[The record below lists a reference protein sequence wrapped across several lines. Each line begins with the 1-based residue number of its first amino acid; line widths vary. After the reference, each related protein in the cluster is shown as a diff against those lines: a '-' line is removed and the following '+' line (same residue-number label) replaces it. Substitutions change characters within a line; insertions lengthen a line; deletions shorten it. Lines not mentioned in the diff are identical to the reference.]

1 MTDERASTGATR
13 SDGAGGGD
21 PDGVDAP
28 PIDAPPIDVPT
39 TDRPYVDG
47 RAASPEQLRAE
58 VGRLSFEE
66 RQHVDDLREEV
77 GESIAALAA
86 RLDVKS
92 RVAERRDDAVAA
104 VQQKVDRA
112 RVAAVDG
119 ASTAKDTVRER
130 PGVIAGA
137 VGALLALLVV
147 VIVRRRRG

>member
-13 SDGAGGGD
+13 SDGAAGGD
-21 PDGVDAP
+21 PDGADSPPMDA
-28 PIDAPPIDVPT
+28 PT

-58 VGRLSFEE
+58 VDRLSFEE
-66 RQHVDDLREEV
+66 RQHVDELREEV

-92 RVAERRDDAVAA
+92 RVVERRDDAVAA